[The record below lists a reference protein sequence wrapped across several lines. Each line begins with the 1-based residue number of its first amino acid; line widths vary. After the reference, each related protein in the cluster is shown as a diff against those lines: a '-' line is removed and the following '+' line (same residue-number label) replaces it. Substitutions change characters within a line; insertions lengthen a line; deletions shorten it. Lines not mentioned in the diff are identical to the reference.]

1 MSFIGVVALVSG
13 SAPLLVAAK
22 IGVGLLLRAASSKK
36 ACVSDNR
43 LWMTPSPM
51 PVGRWPLSH
60 RLMQS
65 EV

>member
-22 IGVGLLLRAASSKK
+22 IGVGLLLRAASSQK

-51 PVGRWPLSH
+51 PVGR
-60 RLMQS
+60 
-65 EV
+65 